1 MNLRDN
7 RDQNRFWVPRNRGC
21 MVPGT
26 FVEKASAIPS
36 RDGVVPYKAPTR
48 SRSALKHEMASC
60 EAEPGST
67 TPSSTTVHGLREHRP
82 HHPRPL
88 LREHSDE
95 IGQFATHV
103 PGRVAKVCDQDQVR
117 RREEA
122 PGDSQETQDRRGPG
136 SRVRAAPSAS
146 DQTLWRCCSGS
157 GWSRVSGA
165 SWFLAAWSR
174 FLDVVGPFLGRCV
187 DGGCMDSV
195 STAGRLS

>member
-1 MNLRDN
+1 
-7 RDQNRFWVPRNRGC
+7 

-67 TPSSTTVHGLREHRP
+67 TPSNTTVHGLREHRP

-103 PGRVAKVCDQDQVR
+103 PGQVAKVCDQGKCGAGKRLRETARKLKTVADQGAEFERLRQQVTRHSGGAVR
-117 RREEA
+117 V
-122 PGDSQETQDRRGPG
+122 Q
-136 SRVRAAPSAS
+136 
-146 DQTLWRCCSGS
+146 
-157 GWSRVSGA
+157 
-165 SWFLAAWSR
+165 
-174 FLDVVGPFLGRCV
+174 
-187 DGGCMDSV
+187 
-195 STAGRLS
+195 AGVE